1 MAFAMQI
8 YNSWQFLCSFA
19 SGKLY
24 AEIYPSGSPPAMDL
38 LLLGYLK
45 EVLGGKLAPKN
56 SSMILDPKLNKL
68 IQKQTPVP
76 KAIQVMPLVIGMSL
90 QGILSIYS
98 CKIIYKII
106 KSF

>member
-1 MAFAMQI
+1 
-8 YNSWQFLCSFA
+8 
-19 SGKLY
+19 
-24 AEIYPSGSPPAMDL
+24 MDL
-38 LLLGYLK
+38 LLLGYSK
-45 EVLGGKLAPKN
+45 EVLGGKLAPEK
-56 SSMILDPKLNKL
+56 STMLLDPKLIKL
-68 IQKQTPVP
+68 IKKQTLLP